1 MAEDIHQSESSHSFE
16 SDPDYG
22 LPEVSLTPIERGGIG
37 RRKGTVRSAG
47 SNNSLNRKSKAPLIV
62 ALLFVFL
69 VILAAFWYFIGQD
82 MFGSGQVSQ
91 QTDQVENTPTD
102 DQNNA
107 DVDNDLG
114 ATGADTDSGNS
125 DLGDGTTNDTD
136 SGQNTIDV
144 DEQPIDA
151 GLSDDPTTRGTLTT
165 INAPTGRTYVIIG
178 SFFDEDLARDYGAKL
193 GKEGVSTT
201 LIMPS
206 GNKKFY
212 RLSVEDFGS
221 ITEAVNSLDGLKA
234 NYGNS
239 LWVIKY

>member
-1 MAEDIHQSESSHSFE
+1 MAEDIHQSEGSHSFE

-22 LPEVSLTPIERGGIG
+22 LPEVSLTPIERGGMG

-47 SNNSLNRKSKAPLIV
+47 NSNNLERKSKAPLIV
-62 ALLFVFL
+62 TLLFVFL

-82 MFGSGQVSQ
+82 LFDSGQVSQ
-91 QTDQVENTPTD
+91 QNEQVDDTPTD

-107 DVDNDLG
+107 NVDNDLG
-114 ATGADTDSGNS
+114 AGDTGTDPDDS
-125 DLGDGTTNDTD
+125 DLGDDNTNDAET
-136 SGQNTIDV
+136 GQDNFEV
-144 DEQPIDA
+144 DDQPIDT
-151 GLSDDPTTRGTLTT
+151 GISGETTTRGTLTT

-193 GKEGVSTT
+193 GREGVSTT

-206 GNKKFY
+206 SNKKFY

-221 ITEAVNSLDGLKA
+221 ISEAVNSLDGLKA
-234 NYGNS
+234 TYGNS